1 LRDRRGA
8 TVQPLIRA
16 ASLRGF
22 GALVS
27 ELGGEAD
34 RLLERLGIAPDVLES
49 DDGLLSITAHDR
61 MLDAAADE
69 LSCPDF
75 GLRLAERQDLTILGP
90 VARAIRSSETAVE
103 ALEYA
108 AQFLFVHSPVLTIGV
123 DDDPWHRRGVIAL
136 TYRKQLSESPYSPQ
150 AVELGLGLFYRVA
163 VQLLGSGTGLR
174 SVEVPHGPLS
184 PVDRYLD
191 FFGADVKFDRPAA
204 ALCVDRRI
212 LASSFATAAEAMR
225 RAAAALCAVA
235 SVAPRPVASS
245 APTLSRAGR
254 VRRIVAEPLPGPVP
268 SIAEVAA
275 ELALHPRKL
284 QRHLVVVGTTYEQIV
299 DDLRRDR
306 AHRFITTTPMSFTQ
320 IADLVGFQEQSTL
333 SHAVRRW
340 FGVSPRELRRRT
352 LALHQ

>member
-1 LRDRRGA
+1 M
-8 TVQPLIRA
+8 QPLIRA

-34 RLLERLGIAPDVLES
+34 RLLERFGIAPDVLES

-123 DDDPWHRRGVIAL
+123 DNDPWHRRGVIAL

-191 FFGADVKFDRPAA
+191 FFGADVKFDRPVA

-212 LASSFATAAEAMR
+212 LDSSFASADEEIR
-225 RAAAALCAVA
+225 RAAIDHLTGAY
-235 SVAPRPVASS
+235 SD
-245 APTLSRAGR
+245 PTLSLAGR
-254 VRRIVAEPLPGPVP
+254 VRRIVAEQLPGPVP

-275 ELALHPRKL
+275 ELALHPRTL

-352 LALHQ
+352 RASHQ

>member
-1 LRDRRGA
+1 
-8 TVQPLIRA
+8 RA

-34 RLLERLGIAPDVLES
+34 RLLERFGIAPDVLES

-123 DDDPWHRRGVIAL
+123 DNDPWHRRGVIAL

-191 FFGADVKFDRPAA
+191 FFGADVKFDRPVA
-204 ALCVDRRI
+204 ALRVDRRI
-212 LASSFATAAEAMR
+212 LDSSFASADEEIR
-225 RAAAALCAVA
+225 RAAIDHLT
-235 SVAPRPVASS
+235 RPYS
-245 APTLSRAGR
+245 APTLSRAARASGTSSSSGPPPNR
-254 VRRIVAEPLPGPVP
+254 SSTTSGATGPAGSSPRPPCRAPRSPTWSASRSSPRSATRSAGGSASPRGSSAGGPGP
-268 SIAEVAA
+268 
-275 ELALHPRKL
+275 R
-284 QRHLVVVGTTYEQIV
+284 TN
-299 DDLRRDR
+299 R
-306 AHRFITTTPMSFTQ
+306 A
-320 IADLVGFQEQSTL
+320 
-333 SHAVRRW
+333 
-340 FGVSPRELRRRT
+340 SPR
-352 LALHQ
+352 